1 MEGIIP
7 VIQFLWLLL
16 IFNWYFFFVQ
26 SREETEKMASSKRRT
41 LNFRRNPKTL
51 EGFTLL
57 FLDVWQTIS
66 SRRISRIYFKFC
78 SLFQGKETK
87 AFNLT
92 ELFFKYYLQSIFSRN
107 FCFIFALFSY
117 RWKIPMFSN
126 LLKLEWSPKVGNG
139 LE

>member
-7 VIQFLWLLL
+7 AIQYLWLLL

-41 LNFRRNPKTL
+41 INFRWNPKSL

-78 SLFQGKETK
+78 SLFQGK
-87 AFNLT
+87 
-92 ELFFKYYLQSIFSRN
+92 
-107 FCFIFALFSY
+107 
-117 RWKIPMFSN
+117 
-126 LLKLEWSPKVGNG
+126 
-139 LE
+139 